1 MRKANLTVP
10 GLLGVETEKGLA
22 RPSRTSSFRWGAFSL
37 FQVLAPPGRRGSGH
51 QPSPR
56 SASRSIAG
64 RRQVRLRLS
73 SAPRSRMEIQD
84 GEAGKHNDLGS
95 SGERQAL
102 HQLQPLARAATPGR
116 STGHR
121 RGRLGRGAR
130 RVHRRAL
137 APQLARRALG
147 LWSVAAVDGLT
158 TGPCRRAL
166 RLSRR
171 PPHPPNSRNHHNTR
185 ISFATRSFLALESK
199 NTNTC
204 PPRNHPPRSAQT
216 IPAPRLQHGRA
227 RTQAD
232 GNTVLA
238 ASQK

>member
-56 SASRSIAG
+56 SASRSIAE

-73 SAPRSRMEIQD
+73 SATRSRMEIQD

-102 HQLQPLARAATPGR
+102 HQLQPLARAATAGR

-130 RVHRRAL
+130 GVYRRAV
-137 APQLARRALG
+137 ASEFARRALG

-171 PPHPPNSRNHHNTR
+171 PPHPPDSKNHHSTR
-185 ISFATRSFLALESK
+185 ISLTARSFFGARVEEHER
-199 NTNTC
+199 
-204 PPRNHPPRSAQT
+204 PHPD
-216 IPAPRLQHGRA
+216 A
-227 RTQAD
+227 RQPQA
-232 GNTVLA
+232 GNSLTPSTLPITASHTTA
-238 ASQK
+238 AT